1 MNTVRNMASD
11 GKKKDK
17 DLFPIVH
24 REIPAQT
31 ALMLYRSGVLFEPNG
46 TKAFEALKRLR
57 KAKYDKKQVSALT
70 RDLEPWQVERI
81 RESIDAREKW
91 IDIGKRNYKIIN
103 GNLDRALKESVHEG
117 LKAPVK
123 YITMTEK
130 CNRGCLHCMVSANM
144 GGKAMPFRNFERYLG
159 LIRLHPDTI
168 FTGAGEPF
176 LYYDSGKD
184 LGDAVKAML
193 EQCDYVSIGIVTSGI
208 SMKDENSLEAR
219 AARKL
224 ASLNEMDKERV
235 SISLSV
241 RNFTHRMDAARETL
255 KFFIE
260 NGIKVAPSLEGV
272 TLSKCDDGKARID
285 EQERKSVIK
294 DLASC
299 FGISDLY
306 SIKSN
311 IQCDPCFAFMG
322 NMVANYISLIKS
334 MKMYFSPAKLGGI
347 IIKSWDDCSDLRKDV
362 CERKWFGLMPD
373 GEIVPGCCNF
383 AFPFMRLGSLE
394 NIGQDN
400 RESVVKQMLEDKY
413 SFIAAQRGWR
423 KSRSCAK
430 CVSWFVKMEKR
441 MGGRLGIRN
450 PEKLISVLP
459 TEKDIKALNRTFGG
473 TVIRRAVNPLLN
485 T

>member
-1 MNTVRNMASD
+1 MASD

-17 DLFPIVH
+17 DLFPIVR

-46 TKAFEALKRLR
+46 TKVFEAMKRLEN
-57 KAKYDKKQVSALT
+57 AKYDKRQVSALT
-70 RDLEPWQVERI
+70 RDLEPWQAERI
-81 RESIDAREKW
+81 REGLDERERW
-91 IDIGKRNYKIIN
+91 FERGKRNYKIIK
-103 GNLDRALKESVHEG
+103 GNLDRALKGSVHEG

-144 GGKAMPFRNFERYLG
+144 GGMTMPFRNFEKYLG

-193 EQCDYVSIGIVTSGI
+193 ERFDYASIRIVSSGI
-208 SMKDENSLEAR
+208 SMKDRNSPEAR
-219 AARKL
+219 AARKI
-224 ASLNEMDKERV
+224 ASLGEMDKERV

-241 RNFTHRMDAARETL
+241 RNFTNRMDAARETL

-272 TLSKCDDGKARID
+272 TLRKCDDGKARID
-285 EQERKSVIK
+285 TQERESMIR
-294 DLASC
+294 DLAGY
-299 FGISDLY
+299 FGSLDG
-306 SIKSN
+306 IKSK

-322 NMVANYISLIKS
+322 NMAANYVSLVKN
-334 MKMYFSPAKLGGI
+334 MKKYFNNEKLGGI
-347 IIKSWDDCSDLRKDV
+347 IIKSWDDCSDLRSKV
-362 CERKWFGLMPD
+362 CKRDWLGLMPD
-373 GEIVPGCCNF
+373 GEIVPGCCSF

-394 NIGQDN
+394 NIGQEN
-400 RESVVKQMLEDKY
+400 RDSIVKQMLEDKY
-413 SFIAAQRGWR
+413 AFFAAQRRWR
-423 KSRSCAK
+423 KRRSCSN
-430 CVSWFVKMEKR
+430 CVRWFKKMEKKT
-441 MGGRLGIRN
+441 GGRMGIRN
-450 PEKLISVLP
+450 AEKLISVLP
-459 TEKDIKALNRTFGG
+459 KEKDIKALNRTFGG
-473 TVIRRAVNPLLN
+473 TVIKQSANPLLGL
-485 T
+485 